1 MQEFLVVERG
11 LVQVGVGRWKK
22 ARYQGASCARE
33 LMNMYGGTCI
43 THLRQYTSNLQRPF
57 GVEIHHMYSPSV

>member
-1 MQEFLVVERG
+1 MQKYLVVGLG

-22 ARYQGASCARE
+22 VRYQGASFARE

-57 GVEIHHMYSPSV
+57 GVEICHM